1 MCIPEYFNKV
11 RAENH
16 PSKSGSDNSFYPK
29 KGSPMKDKKK
39 QEPAEKEETVT
50 AEVAEEPTEVEVKEA
65 PVQDE
70 WHDRF
75 IRLSADFDNFKKRSV
90 AEKNAAYANATA
102 DAVAELLPIIDNL
115 ERAIAA
121 AEDSPMKSGVE
132 MVLTQA
138 LKAFENL
145 NVTPVGAP
153 GDTFDPQI
161 HNAVMH
167 VDDEELGEN
176 IIVEVFQKG
185 YRMGDKIVRHALVK
199 VAN

>member
-1 MCIPEYFNKV
+1 
-11 RAENH
+11 
-16 PSKSGSDNSFYPK
+16 
-29 KGSPMKDKKK
+29 MKDKKK
-39 QEPAEKEETVT
+39 QTPVNDAEETAETVET
-50 AEVAEEPTEVEVKEA
+50 EVAEETVEASA
-65 PVQDE
+65 PETPVNDE

-75 IRLSADFDNFKKRSV
+75 VRLAADFDNFKKRSV
-90 AEKNAAYANATA
+90 AEKNAAYTNATA

-145 NVTPVGAP
+145 NVLPVGAP
-153 GDTFDPQI
+153 GDLFDPQI

-167 VDDEELGEN
+167 VDDDSLGEGV
-176 IIVEVFQKG
+176 IAEVFQKG
-185 YRMGDKIVRHALVK
+185 YKMGDKVVRHALVK

>member
-1 MCIPEYFNKV
+1 
-11 RAENH
+11 
-16 PSKSGSDNSFYPK
+16 
-29 KGSPMKDKKK
+29 MKDKKK
-39 QEPAEKEETVT
+39 KAAEQETEVDEQAAEETAEAAEA
-50 AEVAEEPTEVEVKEA
+50 AEVAEAPAEPA
-65 PVQDE
+65 ADE

-75 IRLSADFDNFKKRSV
+75 IRLAADFDNFKKRSV
-90 AEKNAAYANATA
+90 AEKNAAYTNATA

-145 NVTPVGAP
+145 NVLPVGEP
-153 GDTFDPQI
+153 GDAFDPQI

-167 VDDEELGEN
+167 VDDESLGEN
-176 IIVEVFQKG
+176 VIAEVFQKG
-185 YRMGDKIVRHALVK
+185 YKMGDKVVRHALVK

>member
-1 MCIPEYFNKV
+1 
-11 RAENH
+11 
-16 PSKSGSDNSFYPK
+16 
-29 KGSPMKDKKK
+29 MKDKKK
-39 QEPAEKEETVT
+39 QANAENQEET
-50 AEVAEEPTEVEVKEA
+50 AETTEATEVCEEA
-65 PVQDE
+65 KTEDTPIADE

-75 IRLSADFDNFKKRSV
+75 VRLAADFDNFKKRSV
-90 AEKNAAYANATA
+90 AEKNAAYTNATA

-145 NVTPVGAP
+145 NIFPVGTP

-167 VDDEELGEN
+167 VDDESLGEN
-176 IIVEVFQKG
+176 VIAEVFQKG
-185 YRMGDKIVRHALVK
+185 YKLGDKVVRHALVK

>member
-1 MCIPEYFNKV
+1 
-11 RAENH
+11 
-16 PSKSGSDNSFYPK
+16 
-29 KGSPMKDKKK
+29 MKDKKK
-39 QEPAEKEETVT
+39 ETPAEELEE
-50 AEVAEEPTEVEVKEA
+50 EVLETEVSETSEEA
-65 PVQDE
+65 PKNEPVQDE

-75 IRLSADFDNFKKRSV
+75 VRLAADFDNFKKRSA
-90 AEKNAAYANATA
+90 AEKNAVYANATA

-132 MVLTQA
+132 MVLSQA

-145 NVTPVGAP
+145 NVFPVGTP
-153 GDTFDPQI
+153 GEPFDPQI

-167 VDDEELGEN
+167 VDDESMEEN
-176 IIVEVFQKG
+176 VIAEVFQKG
-185 YRMGDKIVRHALVK
+185 YKLGDKVVRHALVK

>member
-1 MCIPEYFNKV
+1 MK
-11 RAENH
+11 EN
-16 PSKSGSDNSFYPK
+16 
-29 KGSPMKDKKK
+29 KK
-39 QEPAEKEETVT
+39 QKKT
-50 AEVAEEPTEVEVKEA
+50 AEAEEEA
-65 PVQDE
+65 VLEDSEEAQVVCDEQSPSSEEPITDE

-75 IRLSADFDNFKKRSV
+75 IRLAADFDNYKKRS
-90 AEKNAAYANATA
+90 AMEKNAAYTNATA

-145 NVTPVGAP
+145 NVFPVGSV
-153 GDTFDPQI
+153 GDPFDPQI

-167 VDDEELGEN
+167 VDDESLGES
-176 IIVEVFQKG
+176 VVAEVFQKG
-185 YRMGDKIVRHALVK
+185 YKLGDKVVRHALVK

>member
-1 MCIPEYFNKV
+1 
-11 RAENH
+11 
-16 PSKSGSDNSFYPK
+16 
-29 KGSPMKDKKK
+29 MKDKKK
-39 QEPAEKEETVT
+39 HEIPEEETVETTEETT
-50 AEVAEEPTEVEVKEA
+50 AEANVEENKPDATVEN
-65 PVQDE
+65 E

-75 IRLSADFDNFKKRSV
+75 IRLAADFDNFKKRSA
-90 AEKNAAYANATA
+90 AEKNAAYTNATA

-115 ERAIAA
+115 ERAIST

-145 NVTPVGAP
+145 NVFPVGVA
-153 GDTFDPQI
+153 GDPFDPQI

-167 VDDEELGEN
+167 VDDESLGEN
-176 IIVEVFQKG
+176 VIAEVFQKG
-185 YRMGDKIVRHALVK
+185 YKMGDKVIRHALVK

>member
-1 MCIPEYFNKV
+1 
-11 RAENH
+11 
-16 PSKSGSDNSFYPK
+16 
-29 KGSPMKDKKK
+29 MKDKKK
-39 QEPAEKEETVT
+39 QTPVNDAEETAETVET
-50 AEVAEEPTEVEVKEA
+50 EVAEETVEVSTPET
-65 PVQDE
+65 PVNDE

-75 IRLSADFDNFKKRSV
+75 VRLAADFDNFKKRSA
-90 AEKNAAYANATA
+90 AEKNAAYTNATA

-145 NVTPVGAP
+145 NVFPVGAV
-153 GDTFDPQI
+153 GDVFDPQI

-167 VDDEELGEN
+167 VDDESLGEGV
-176 IIVEVFQKG
+176 IAEVFQKG
-185 YRMGDKIVRHALVK
+185 YKMGDKVVRHALVK

>member
-1 MCIPEYFNKV
+1 
-11 RAENH
+11 
-16 PSKSGSDNSFYPK
+16 
-29 KGSPMKDKKK
+29 MKDKKK
-39 QEPAEKEETVT
+39 QATASEPEETVE
-50 AEVAEEPTEVEVKEA
+50 APETEVVEDVCEESSPA
-65 PVQDE
+65 EPVADE

-75 IRLSADFDNFKKRSV
+75 VRLAADFDNFKKRSA
-90 AEKNAAYANATA
+90 AEKNAAYTNATA
-102 DAVAELLPIIDNL
+102 DTVAELLPIIDNL

-145 NVTPVGAP
+145 NVFPVGNP
-153 GDTFDPQI
+153 GDEFDPQI

-167 VDDEELGEN
+167 VDDESLGESV
-176 IIVEVFQKG
+176 IAEVFQKG
-185 YRMGDKIVRHALVK
+185 YKLGDKVVRHALVK

>member
-1 MCIPEYFNKV
+1 
-11 RAENH
+11 
-16 PSKSGSDNSFYPK
+16 
-29 KGSPMKDKKK
+29 MKDKKK
-39 QEPAEKEETVT
+39 AKENETEEVLETESSEDIREEAAVQEPAV
-50 AEVAEEPTEVEVKEA
+50 
-65 PVQDE
+65 DE

-75 IRLSADFDNFKKRSV
+75 VRLAADFDNFKKRSA

-145 NVTPVGAP
+145 NVFPVGAP
-153 GDTFDPQI
+153 GDPFDPQI

-167 VDDEELGEN
+167 TDDENLGEN
-176 IIVEVFQKG
+176 VIAEVFQKG
-185 YRMGDKIVRHALVK
+185 YKLGDKVVRHALVK

>member
-1 MCIPEYFNKV
+1 
-11 RAENH
+11 
-16 PSKSGSDNSFYPK
+16 
-29 KGSPMKDKKK
+29 MKDKKK
-39 QEPAEKEETVT
+39 HETPEEETVET
-50 AEVAEEPTEVEVKEA
+50 TEETTEVNVEEKTEV
-65 PVQDE
+65 PVENE

-75 IRLSADFDNFKKRSV
+75 IRLAADFDNFKKRSA

-115 ERAIAA
+115 ERAISA

-145 NVTPVGAP
+145 NVFPVGAP
-153 GDTFDPQI
+153 GDSFDPQI

-167 VDDEELGEN
+167 VDDESLGEN
-176 IIVEVFQKG
+176 VIAEVFQKG
-185 YRMGDKIVRHALVK
+185 YKMGDKVVRHALVK

>member
-1 MCIPEYFNKV
+1 
-11 RAENH
+11 
-16 PSKSGSDNSFYPK
+16 
-29 KGSPMKDKKK
+29 MKDKKK
-39 QEPAEKEETVT
+39 QAQENQPEEETVET
-50 AEVAEEPTEVEVKEA
+50 EVAEEVCEDVEKEESIA
-65 PVQDE
+65 DE

-75 IRLSADFDNFKKRSV
+75 VRLAADFDNFKKRSA
-90 AEKNAAYANATA
+90 AEKNAVYANATA

-145 NVTPVGAP
+145 NVFPVGNP
-153 GDTFDPQI
+153 GEAFDPQI

-167 VDDEELGEN
+167 VDDESLGEN
-176 IIVEVFQKG
+176 VIAEVFQKG
-185 YRMGDKIVRHALVK
+185 YKLGDKVVRHALVK

>member
-1 MCIPEYFNKV
+1 
-11 RAENH
+11 
-16 PSKSGSDNSFYPK
+16 
-29 KGSPMKDKKK
+29 MKDKKK
-39 QEPAEKEETVT
+39 QTPVNDVEET
-50 AEVAEEPTEVEVKEA
+50 AEAVETEVEEKTAEGSVAEA
-65 PVQDE
+65 PIDE

-75 IRLSADFDNFKKRSV
+75 LHLAADFDNFKKRSA
-90 AEKNAAYANATA
+90 AEKNAAYTNATA

-115 ERAIAA
+115 ERAITA

-145 NVTPVGAP
+145 NVFPVGAV
-153 GDTFDPQI
+153 GDVFDPQI

-167 VDDEELGEN
+167 VDDESLGESV
-176 IIVEVFQKG
+176 IAEVFQKG
-185 YRMGDKIVRHALVK
+185 YKLGDKVVRHALVK

>member
-1 MCIPEYFNKV
+1 
-11 RAENH
+11 
-16 PSKSGSDNSFYPK
+16 
-29 KGSPMKDKKK
+29 MKDKKK
-39 QEPAEKEETVT
+39 QANTENQEETVEIT
-50 AEVAEEPTEVEVKEA
+50 EETEVCEESATTEV
-65 PVQDE
+65 PVTDE

-75 IRLSADFDNFKKRSV
+75 VRLAADFDNFKKRSA
-90 AEKNAAYANATA
+90 AEKNAAYTNATA
-102 DAVAELLPIIDNL
+102 DAVGELLPIIDNL

-145 NVTPVGAP
+145 NVFPVGVP
-153 GDTFDPQI
+153 GDPFDPQI

-167 VDDEELGEN
+167 VDDEDLGEN
-176 IIVEVFQKG
+176 VIVEVFQKG
-185 YRMGDKIVRHALVK
+185 YKLGDKVVRHALVK

>member
-1 MCIPEYFNKV
+1 
-11 RAENH
+11 
-16 PSKSGSDNSFYPK
+16 
-29 KGSPMKDKKK
+29 MKDKKK
-39 QEPAEKEETVT
+39 QTPVNDAEETAETVET
-50 AEVAEEPTEVEVKEA
+50 EVAEETVEVSAPEA
-65 PVQDE
+65 PVNDE

-75 IRLSADFDNFKKRSV
+75 VRLAADFDNFKKRSA
-90 AEKNAAYANATA
+90 AEKNAAYTNATA

-145 NVTPVGAP
+145 NVLPVGAP
-153 GDTFDPQI
+153 GDLFDPQI

-167 VDDEELGEN
+167 VDDDSLGEGV
-176 IIVEVFQKG
+176 IAEVFQKG
-185 YRMGDKIVRHALVK
+185 YKMGDKVVRHALVK

>member
-1 MCIPEYFNKV
+1 
-11 RAENH
+11 
-16 PSKSGSDNSFYPK
+16 
-29 KGSPMKDKKK
+29 MKDKKK
-39 QEPAEKEETVT
+39 QAQENQPEEETVET
-50 AEVAEEPTEVEVKEA
+50 DVAEEACEDVAKEEPIA
-65 PVQDE
+65 DE

-75 IRLSADFDNFKKRSV
+75 VRLAADFDNFKKRSA
-90 AEKNAAYANATA
+90 AEKNAVYANATA

-145 NVTPVGAP
+145 NVFPVGNP
-153 GDTFDPQI
+153 GEAFDPQI

-167 VDDEELGEN
+167 VDDESLGEN
-176 IIVEVFQKG
+176 VIAEVFQKG
-185 YRMGDKIVRHALVK
+185 YKLGDKVVRHALVK

>member
-1 MCIPEYFNKV
+1 
-11 RAENH
+11 
-16 PSKSGSDNSFYPK
+16 
-29 KGSPMKDKKK
+29 MKDKKK
-39 QEPAEKEETVT
+39 QAQENKTEEETVET
-50 AEVAEEPTEVEVKEA
+50 DVMEEAIEDIVKEEPVS
-65 PVQDE
+65 DE

-75 IRLSADFDNFKKRSV
+75 IRLAADFDNFKKRS
-90 AEKNAAYANATA
+90 ATEKNAVYANATA

-121 AEDSPMKSGVE
+121 AEESPMKSGVE

-145 NVTPVGAP
+145 NVFPVGNP
-153 GDTFDPQI
+153 GETFDPQI

-167 VDDEELGEN
+167 VDDESLGEN
-176 IIVEVFQKG
+176 VIAEVFQKG
-185 YRMGDKIVRHALVK
+185 YKLGDKVVRHALVK

>member
-1 MCIPEYFNKV
+1 
-11 RAENH
+11 
-16 PSKSGSDNSFYPK
+16 
-29 KGSPMKDKKK
+29 MKDKKK
-39 QEPAEKEETVT
+39 HEIPEEETVETTEEAT
-50 AEVAEEPTEVEVKEA
+50 AEVNVEESKPEA
-65 PVQDE
+65 PVENE

-75 IRLSADFDNFKKRSV
+75 IRLAADFDNFKKRSA
-90 AEKNAAYANATA
+90 AEKNAAYTNATA

-115 ERAIAA
+115 ERAISA

-145 NVTPVGAP
+145 NVFPVGTP
-153 GDTFDPQI
+153 GDPFDPQI

-167 VDDEELGEN
+167 VDDESLGEN
-176 IIVEVFQKG
+176 VIAEVFQKG
-185 YRMGDKIVRHALVK
+185 YKMGDKVVRHALVK

>member
-1 MCIPEYFNKV
+1 
-11 RAENH
+11 
-16 PSKSGSDNSFYPK
+16 
-29 KGSPMKDKKK
+29 MKDKKK
-39 QEPAEKEETVT
+39 AKENETEEVFETESSEDIREEAAVQEPAV
-50 AEVAEEPTEVEVKEA
+50 
-65 PVQDE
+65 DE

-75 IRLSADFDNFKKRSV
+75 VRLAADFDNFKKRSA

-145 NVTPVGAP
+145 NVFPVGAP
-153 GDTFDPQI
+153 GDPFDPQI

-167 VDDEELGEN
+167 TDDENLGEN
-176 IIVEVFQKG
+176 VIAEVFQKG
-185 YRMGDKIVRHALVK
+185 YKLGDKVVRHALVK